1 MTQERLPIRI
11 WLLLWVAIS
20 AVLIFSGWDNIIT
33 RSGWD
38 PDDQLRM
45 VQLRDFLNGQSW
57 FDITQY
63 RMNVPEGAPMHW
75 SRFVELPLAFVI
87 LLLSPLFGQPIAE
100 MVAGSIIP
108 LLGFGLAA
116 LLLGQITT
124 KLAGREA
131 GIVAVVLTF
140 FSPAITPQFRPMRID
155 HHGWQI
161 LMACLAYATI
171 SWPQKKRGGIVLGL
185 ALAIW
190 MHISLEGAPMTAA
203 FFLLLGWRWIFEK
216 AQGVRLFWTVA
227 SFATACAALFFGTQ
241 RSGLF
246 AATYCDTVSP
256 PHIIAIA
263 IAAAV
268 MLPVIAKAPRSRNI
282 RIIAAAAAGI
292 GALAALLGL
301 APQCSG
307 GAFATLDPLVREYW
321 YVHINEGLPVW
332 RQDFASTA
340 TMLAGPICGILALA
354 YLWKPLSKEARVH
367 SRIAAFFLIY
377 TFVLALLVF
386 RTVSVTSAYA
396 IPPTAMLIMMLFYR
410 YRSCQSPLRRVGLVA
425 LMLALFVPGTFT
437 NKLVHVVKP
446 ATKKEAV
453 QRDALPTK
461 PCLSAVSVGALSA
474 LKDARIVSSFD
485 MGPMILLTTPNE
497 VLASSH
503 HRNEAAMHDNIEIFR
518 SKPDFAKTIVFRR
531 GITHI
536 AACADNAEIKG
547 YLKTDPK
554 GLWGNLKQGKTPSW
568 LEAMPDAGDGIK
580 LWKVKQ

>member
-1 MTQERLPIRI
+1 MTEERLPIRI
-11 WLLLWVAIS
+11 WLLLWLAIS
-20 AVLIFSGWDNIIT
+20 VVLIISGWDNIIT

-63 RMNVPEGAPMHW
+63 RMNAPEGAPMHW

-87 LLLSPLFGQPIAE
+87 LLVSPLFGQPIAE

-108 LLGFGLAA
+108 LIGFGLVA

-124 KLAGREA
+124 RLAGREA

-140 FSPAITPQFRPMRID
+140 LSPAIIPQFRPMRID

-161 LMACLAYATI
+161 LMASLAYTTI
-171 SWPQKKRGGIVLGL
+171 FWPQKKRGGIVLGL

-216 AQGVRLFWTVA
+216 GHGVRLFWTVA
-227 SFATACAALFFGTQ
+227 SFALACAALFFGTQ

-263 IAAAV
+263 IAASI
-268 MLPVIAKAPRSRNI
+268 MLPVIAKAPQNRNV

-292 GALAALLGL
+292 GALSALLML

-321 YVHINEGLPVW
+321 YAHINEGLPVW
-332 RQDFASTA
+332 HQDFASA
-340 TMLAGPICGILALA
+340 ASLLAGPICGIMALA
-354 YLWKPLSKEARVH
+354 YLWRQSSGEARIH

-377 TFVLALLVF
+377 AFALALIVF

-396 IPPTAMLIMMLFYR
+396 IPPTAMLIVTLFSR
-410 YRSCQSPLRRVGLVA
+410 YRSCKLPSRRIGLVA

-437 NKLVHVVKP
+437 NKLVHAVM
-446 ATKKEAV
+446 TDNKKEVV
-453 QRDALPTK
+453 QQDIIPAK
-461 PCLSAVSVGALSA
+461 SCGSAVSVGALSV
-474 LKDARIVSSFD
+474 LKDARIVAPFD

-518 SKPDFAKTIVFRR
+518 SKADFAKTIIAQR

-536 AACADNAEIKG
+536 AACADNAEMKG
-547 YLKTDPK
+547 YLKTDPD
-554 GLWGNLKQGKTPSW
+554 GLWADLAKGKGPDW
-568 LEAMPDAGDGIK
+568 LLSLPDMGGGIK
-580 LWKVKQ
+580 VWKVKR